1 ANLVF
6 DIDDGNAP
14 IVQQALTPASSCAAA
29 PVASPTVSAP
39 GGAVTNGSAANDA
52 TTVQYSFSFTGAPKY
67 FRVYVDTDASASTG
81 FAAGGG
87 VGAEYLIEGSGV
99 YRSAGAGWNWT
110 SVGNA
115 TFSSSGGTATWSVA
129 RALLGETAACGE
141 TSTLLFQIE
150 DAAGTMTSATALPQA
165 FTNASS
171 CTATGT
177 GGSTPPPPPAGTGG
191 TTPTPTPTATGG
203 TTATPTPTPTP
214 TPTTPTPTPTAT
226 GGTTAT
232 PTPTP
237 TGTGGTSGT
246 PAAAHTQVV

>member
-39 GGAVTNGSAANDA
+39 GGAVSNGTAANDA
-52 TTVQYSFSFTGAPKY
+52 STVQYSFAFTGAPKY

-81 FAAGGG
+81 FSAGGG

-99 YRSAGAGWNWT
+99 YRSTGAGWSWT

-115 TFSSSGGTATWSVA
+115 TFSSTGGRATWSVA

-150 DAAGTMTSATALPQA
+150 DTAGTMTSSTALPQA
-165 FTNASS
+165 FTDASS
-171 CTATGT
+171 CTVTGT
-177 GGSTPPPPPAGTGG
+177 GGSTPPPPPTPAATGGTAPTPTATGGTTATPTPTPTATGGTTPTPTPTATGG

-203 TTATPTPTPTP
+203 TTATPTPT
-214 TPTTPTPTPTAT
+214 
-226 GGTTAT
+226 
-232 PTPTP
+232 
-237 TGTGGTSGT
+237 GTGGT
-246 PAAAHTQVV
+246 

>member
-1 ANLVF
+1 SGTDWTWTAGGAVTFANASGRATWTVPRSTLGETDPCASAASLVF

-14 IVQQALTPASSCAAA
+14 IMQQALTPASSCAAPA
-29 PVASPTVSAP
+29 VSSPTVSAP

-115 TFSSSGGTATWSVA
+115 TFSSSGG
-129 RALLGETAACGE
+129 
-141 TSTLLFQIE
+141 
-150 DAAGTMTSATALPQA
+150 
-165 FTNASS
+165 
-171 CTATGT
+171 
-177 GGSTPPPPPAGTGG
+177 
-191 TTPTPTPTATGG
+191 
-203 TTATPTPTPTP
+203 
-214 TPTTPTPTPTAT
+214 
-226 GGTTAT
+226 
-232 PTPTP
+232 
-237 TGTGGTSGT
+237 
-246 PAAAHTQVV
+246 